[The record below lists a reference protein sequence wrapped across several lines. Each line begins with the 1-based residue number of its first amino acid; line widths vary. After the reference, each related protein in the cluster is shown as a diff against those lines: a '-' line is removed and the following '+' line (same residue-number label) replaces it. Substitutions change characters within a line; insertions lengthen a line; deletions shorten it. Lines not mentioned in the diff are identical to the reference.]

1 MNPSGDAQRWR
12 RLSGLFDRALDLEP
26 SARAVL
32 LDAECTDDPSLR
44 AELERMLAADAS
56 AHAFDQGPAA
66 LPLDD
71 AATDTRDDT
80 REIGKHL
87 GHWLLEAVL
96 GRGGMGTVYAA
107 RRDDRDT
114 EQRAALKLLHR
125 RWDGSL
131 QAQRF
136 LQERRILAS
145 LAHPNIPHLIDHG
158 LDEDQR
164 PWFALELVQGRTL
177 IDWADAHRLD
187 LRARL
192 ELFRKVC
199 AAVQHAHEHFVVHRD
214 LKPDN
219 ILVDGEGQPKVL
231 DFGVAKRTDDVAGAT
246 RTGVFVGF
254 TPEYAAP
261 EQVSGG
267 VITASTDVY
276 ALGVILYQLLAGNL
290 PYAFD
295 HDDLRATTETITG
308 RSATRLDQA
317 ITTGTR
323 QEVDARLGQR
333 NTDLRAFRRFVKG
346 DLSRIVQTALAKEP
360 PRRYASVQALSADLE
375 RFLDGRTVSVSGDTF
390 AYRAR
395 KYIGRNRWGVAMA
408 SLAALALIS
417 GTAFS
422 AYRAHQERMQRERS
436 EAVLAFMREL
446 FVSEDDGA
454 YATQLTAVQLLDRGG
469 RRIDSAF
476 PDDPIGKAQL
486 LEVVAGVYATM
497 GLHNEAPGYA
507 RRAVDLFRPY
517 RDRDPQ
523 QYLAYVGALADALAE
538 NRQDEQVVALIDKE
552 LPFALRH
559 DPQRFYPH
567 LLQKRGYAL
576 KEQGALER
584 SEADLRAAIA
594 VYERVGEQA
603 SGTLAT
609 AYTDLALLLSD
620 AGDSQQ
626 ALELLRRAEAV
637 HTRVGV
643 SKANQLINQ
652 YNQARELIRMGEVRE
667 GVALLEKSIPAM
679 DAIAGPAYS
688 RTLNARNQLA
698 QAYASL
704 GRNADALKTVERN
717 LELQRQSRTSDPI
730 ALSLTEMTQAK
741 LLLYSGRAADAL
753 PIARA
758 GNDFMHHEYPQPNA
772 LRGRARWILGEI
784 LLQLDRCDQA
794 LPILHSALSDD
805 RAMSGAKA
813 TANAGE
819 AYDSLG
825 RCLLVRGDAKA
836 AVEMLAKAEAQF
848 SAALGA
854 DDRRIL
860 RSRIHRQWAEHVQAP
875 SPRTLAAM
883 KGSRDQLAKVM
894 GTTETPVIWQLDL
907 LLDPLSID
915 SGARLTPEQRQRIRQ
930 ALARE
935 SGSETPPRFVGINS
949 FS

>member
-1 MNPSGDAQRWR
+1 MNPSGEALRWR
-12 RLSGLFDRALDLEP
+12 RLSELFDRALDLEP
-26 SARAVL
+26 PARTVL
-32 LDAECTDDPSLR
+32 LDVECADDPSLR

-66 LPLDD
+66 LPLDEVASD
-71 AATDTRDDT
+71 SRDDT

-87 GHWLLEAVL
+87 GHWLLETVL

-177 IDWADAHRLD
+177 IEWADAHRLD

-317 ITTGTR
+317 ITTGTQ

-395 KYIGRNRWGVAMA
+395 KYVGRNRWGVAMA
-408 SLAALALIS
+408 SLALLALAVGITGVL
-417 GTAFS
+417 
-422 AYRAHQERMQRERS
+422 MQ
-436 EAVLAFMREL
+436 
-446 FVSEDDGA
+446 
-454 YATQLTAVQLLDRGG
+454 T
-469 RRIDSAF
+469 
-476 PDDPIGKAQL
+476 GKARASAIQ
-486 LEVVAGVYATM
+486 A
-497 GLHNEAPGYA
+497 EAEA
-507 RRAVDLFRPY
+507 RRANEERARAESEAERARASRDFLASLFAEASPENNHGENTTVREML
-517 RDRDPQ
+517 DRSKERIAKEFAEQPDMRVEMMTQIAATYSELSLYEDASKLLEQAVATADSTPAIAPEIRARASAEYAYVLLSESRMAEAEAQAHKAIALFDHDPPDAG
-523 QYLAYVGALADALAE
+523 LVGALGTLGSTFYLQGKFEQALAAQRSASDMTARSKGRDSDSYAE
-538 NRQDEQVVALIDKE
+538 SLLELSYFLDAADKPNE
-552 LPFALRH
+552 AVDAARHALRILEK
-559 DPQRFYPH
+559 QYPSGVEPSVS
-567 LLQKRGYAL
+567 RAL
-576 KEQGALER
+576 WALGNVLSSAGR
-584 SEADLRAAIA
+584 DAEAIP
-594 VYERVGEQA
+594 
-603 SGTLAT
+603 
-609 AYTDLALLLSD
+609 
-620 AGDSQQ
+620 
-626 ALELLRRAEAV
+626 LLRRAQVMVARIYGTDTLKYMRSLQLLGRAEFGAGELPAARRHLEQAMRLVDKHAPDHPISGVMQRYLGETLLRQGDAAAAMDVFQNVLRRLQRNTANGANLGDIITTLLARAQLAQGDPASARRLLDAQIPELRRSGSKQLARALVARSELARAEGDTALALASINEASSLLPASSAPIARIQLALEQARV
-637 HTRVGV
+637 HDAMGDAVARR
-643 SKANQLINQ
+643 KAANA
-652 YNQARELIRMGEVRE
+652 AREL
-667 GVALLEKSIPAM
+667 
-679 DAIAGPAYS
+679 
-688 RTLNARNQLA
+688 LA
-698 QAYASL
+698 ATTA
-704 GRNADALKTVERN
+704 
-717 LELQRQSRTSDPI
+717 P
-730 ALSLTEMTQAK
+730 
-741 LLLYSGRAADAL
+741 
-753 PIARA
+753 
-758 GNDFMHHEYPQPNA
+758 
-772 LRGRARWILGEI
+772 
-784 LLQLDRCDQA
+784 
-794 LPILHSALSDD
+794 SAP
-805 RAMSGAKA
+805 
-813 TANAGE
+813 E
-819 AYDSLG
+819 
-825 RCLLVRGDAKA
+825 
-836 AVEMLAKAEAQF
+836 F
-848 SAALGA
+848 SAA
-854 DDRRIL
+854 
-860 RSRIHRQWAEHVQAP
+860 AE
-875 SPRTLAAM
+875 
-883 KGSRDQLAKVM
+883 
-894 GTTETPVIWQLDL
+894 
-907 LLDPLSID
+907 
-915 SGARLTPEQRQRIRQ
+915 
-930 ALARE
+930 LAR
-935 SGSETPPRFVGINS
+935 
-949 FS
+949 